1 MISTPV
7 GPSTGGGCLAG
18 DLNTW
23 ERLAVIKNRVCHA
36 LKTHPI
42 SLLYRE
48 MFFFYILIWHQMS
61 YVPTF
66 NKQF

>member
-7 GPSTGGGCLAG
+7 GPSTWGGCLAG

-48 MFFFYILIWHQMS
+48 MFFFLHTYMASNVLCPNI
-61 YVPTF
+61 
-66 NKQF
+66 